1 MSIQMNLVFTLLIIE
16 TIIIS
21 ILLLPLPPK
30 VQKRLINYYDLSI
43 KNTNFSIILIFIDS
57 LVSIMFVDSIKN
69 GFKFNSSDEIIEF
82 NKNVWDNRSKKFYGQ
97 RNMYILGAILS
108 IQMLIWFLIIMIKS
122 IVKNKNVLLQL
133 SKGEEKSVDNE
144 DNELTTEY
152 EKLKIDVDTLN
163 KQYDSLWKAYSEKNE
178 TATTEEDNKKDN

>member
-30 VQKRLINYYDLSI
+30 IQKKLINYYDLSI

-82 NKNVWDNRSKKFYGQ
+82 NKNIWDNRSKKFYSQ

-122 IVKNKNVLLQL
+122 IVKNKNILLQL
-133 SKGEEKSVDNE
+133 SKEEEKSV

-163 KQYDSLWKAYSEKNE
+163 KQYDSLWKAYSEKNKNE
-178 TATTEEDNKKDN
+178 TTEEDNKKDN